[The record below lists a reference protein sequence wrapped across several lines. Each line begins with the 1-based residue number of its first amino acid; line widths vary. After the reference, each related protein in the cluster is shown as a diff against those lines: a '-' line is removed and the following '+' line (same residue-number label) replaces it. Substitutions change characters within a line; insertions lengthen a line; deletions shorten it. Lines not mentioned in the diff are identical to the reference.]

1 MSSTISD
8 FWGDGAGEKVCAC
21 GETENLT
28 GINYDVQA
36 GDYSLYICPK
46 CKAEMEAKYAE
57 RVRLEREAVARM
69 EANDEMHDQ

>member
-1 MSSTISD
+1 MSNTISN

-21 GETENLT
+21 GGTENLT
-28 GINYDVQA
+28 GVSYDAQA

-46 CKAEMEAKYAE
+46 CKAEMEAKYAKRVDANRQIGE
-57 RVRLEREAVARM
+57 RI